1 MRRKWPV
8 KRKISLTPTELSA
21 WLGWVVGI
29 PGSESKWK
37 WKFSWYGIHCNGR
50 RRGPIAVRNYHKN
63 RANSVSNFKVGR
75 RRSTRSSILAPGVTL
90 TLTLLLLRLATVVA
104 ASFLIFPSY
113 ALSFLLYLILIRI
126 SHFTIKLIGHA
137 AAELHPS
144 KRDTR
149 QQGLSQ
155 QTSSSKGCRSA
166 DFLGP
171 WMGMCQDLIV
181 IVGPVCTWG
190 LLSVANLCKYWLS
203 MKSKAVQLVP
213 RYLLFCSVNFEYSI
227 LGAISWLPPWA
238 SQINL

>member
-1 MRRKWPV
+1 MRREWPV
-8 KRKISLTPTELSA
+8 NRKISLTPTELSA

-29 PGSESKWK
+29 PGLESKWK
-37 WKFSWYGIHCNGR
+37 WKCSWYGIHCNGR

-63 RANSVSNFKVGR
+63 RANSVSDFKVGR

-90 TLTLLLLRLATVVA
+90 TLLLLVLAPVVA

-149 QQGLSQ
+149 LPGLSQ
-155 QTSSSKGCRSA
+155 QTSSCKGCTYIHR
-166 DFLGP
+166 LP
-171 WMGMCQDLIV
+171 WPLEGGWWQDLIV
-181 IVGPVCTWG
+181 IIGPVCTWG

-203 MKSKAVQLVP
+203 MNSKAVQLVP
-213 RYLLFCSVNFEYSI
+213 RYLLFCSLNFEYSI

-238 SQINL
+238 S